1 MRGGHAQGRG
11 YARWGPSRGHGMLV
25 WPSPAM
31 QWDKSILLREAL
43 GTGIESLLKS
53 GLCMLVLPTI
63 LQQVV
68 QQSGQEQNTSVQ
80 CAHTL

>member
-1 MRGGHAQGRG
+1 M
-11 YARWGPSRGHGMLV
+11 
-25 WPSPAM
+25 WPSPDI

-68 QQSGQEQNTSVQ
+68 QQSGQEQTTSVQ
-80 CAHTL
+80 CVHTLLGP